1 MVSLHYKNLPNRQN
15 LIFLTWDRL
24 LVYYLHK
31 LKVNAVMKTLI
42 SLTIVAVL
50 FSTPLLGRES
60 DDSLK
65 VLSTKR
71 SVLYFKVSKDL
82 LGATIQIENEEHD
95 LIESIPVD
103 QKKMIVDFFYLA
115 PGAYTIKIK
124 KDNVEYAIDY
134 FNE

>member
-1 MVSLHYKNLPNRQN
+1 
-15 LIFLTWDRL
+15 
-24 LVYYLHK
+24 
-31 LKVNAVMKTLI
+31 MKTLI